1 MSIYSIFKVLHF
13 FEINADSIGW
23 ICNDK
28 KAFVL
33 PDKTHKPRA
42 KESVRI
48 PEELSGTTYL
58 IDELMGSSK
67 VGLNDG

>member
-28 KAFVL
+28 KASVL
-33 PDKTHKPRA
+33 SDKTYKPRA
-42 KESVRI
+42 KESVCT
-48 PEELSGTTYL
+48 PEELSSTAYL